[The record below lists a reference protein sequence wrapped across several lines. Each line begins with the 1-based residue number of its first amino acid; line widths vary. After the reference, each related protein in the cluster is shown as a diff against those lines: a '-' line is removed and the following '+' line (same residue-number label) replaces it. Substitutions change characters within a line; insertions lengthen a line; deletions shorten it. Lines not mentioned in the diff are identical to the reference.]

1 MKYNLRLFDN
11 ITIENKKELVLLWLK
26 NEGVPE
32 EKIRVF
38 RDALNDLNNNIE
50 NELSTIENIA
60 NDLAYDNGFV
70 DSVLYS
76 SLMLMVSSLMLNV

>member
-1 MKYNLRLFDN
+1 MKYILKLFDN
-11 ITIENKKELVLLWLK
+11 ITIENKKELVLTWLK
-26 NEGVPE
+26 NEGVSE
-32 EKIRVF
+32 EKINSF

-70 DSVLYS
+70 DEWDC
-76 SLMLMVSSLMLNV
+76 MID